1 MRQFDVRLKLDDVIA
16 SKLIMSLLFDTIK
29 KLPVR
34 KVLFW
39 HNGDISDGDIDNFL
53 TKWREITNVTLE
65 ICDHPKSK
73 YVWFE
78 IISKND
84 DQKVNLCH
92 TFKYIYS
99 NIDDDIMKGIFNY
112 SHTIKIMERIF
123 NFVNFITA
131 PKKKSNGKDYKKQ
144 GEHQKRKLKRK

>member
-39 HNGDISDGDIDNFL
+39 HNGDISDMDIDNFL
-53 TKWREITNVTLE
+53 TKWREVTNVTLE
-65 ICDHPKSK
+65 ICDHPESK

-78 IISKND
+78 IISKTD

-99 NIDDDIMKGIFNY
+99 NIDDIMKGIFNY
-112 SHTIKIMERIF
+112 SHTVKIMKNIF
-123 NFVNFITA
+123 NSVNFINT
-131 PKKKSNGKDYKKQ
+131 PKKKNNDAY
-144 GEHQKRKLKRK
+144 QKRKPKRK